1 MSLST
6 PNTQAAY
13 AALLLR
19 VSLGVLFLAH
29 AALKLFVF
37 TLPGTVQFFESIG
50 YPGFLAYV
58 VVFAELFGGIA
69 LIAGVQVRAV
79 SVLLIPILI
88 GATLQHA
95 GNGWL
100 FTSANGGWEFP
111 AFWTVTLVVQA
122 LLGAGAYAI
131 RLPGLPEIGEPR
143 TA

>member
-6 PNTQAAY
+6 PNGQTAY
-13 AALLLR
+13 AALVLR
-19 VSLGVLFLAH
+19 VALGVMFLAH

-37 TLPGTVQFFESIG
+37 TLPGTAQFFESIG
-50 YPGFLAYV
+50 YPGFLAYL
-58 VVFAELFGGIA
+58 VVFGELFGGIA

-95 GNGWL
+95 GNGWV
-100 FTSANGGWEFP
+100 FSAQGGGWEFP